1 MFGETCDWCGCPCDR
16 WYVDEDGTV
25 ICVDCNAMFF
35 PESQDS
41 FWERREVNG
50 DDYYEDTYGL

>member
-1 MFGETCDWCGCPCDR
+1 MLNETCDYCGCPTDR
-16 WYVDEDGTV
+16 WYEDEDGMV

-41 FWERREVNG
+41 FWEAREVR

>member
-1 MFGETCDWCGCPCDR
+1 MLNETCDWCGCHTDR
-16 WYVDEDGTV
+16 WYVDEDGMV

-41 FWERREVNG
+41 FWEAREVR
-50 DDYYEDTYGL
+50 DDYYEDTCEL

>member
-1 MFGETCDWCGCPCDR
+1 MFNAECAYCGCPCEE
-16 WYVDEDGTV
+16 WYVDDGGFVT
-25 ICVDCNAMFF
+25 CKDCNAMFF

-41 FWERREVNG
+41 FWERREVRD